1 MKTNDSITFN
11 EYDHPFKHLE
21 SPLIH
26 DHSMVMES
34 NASDPEYLERKIYQ
48 LAVGEIGRG
57 EYGRHIRKLFG
68 RTVLDY
74 AKTLVINL
82 PGPCFSNCSY
92 CIDKDLRKNSMNYD
106 DFLETVR
113 KVFIEKGNRHF
124 KEVSITGGTLPPY
137 YFNKLVNMIL
147 YFEPDV
153 KITWNT
159 NGADVN
165 AAYDVHPI
173 KYINL
178 HRNSADDDLNKSIFG
193 CTEKPIISVNDFK
206 TITKDKLCIRVTVDE
221 SFDIDNYVKFNTP
234 LYLNRLLPGTPES
247 EAAFD
252 ETLMKLNIT
261 EDSDIRR
268 RNHYLNGTYKD
279 IPVRLCLGDRMA
291 EHVPD
296 RYPMWLNV
304 IIIHRSGVV
313 AGSWYEDDKFLY
325 KRKN

>member
-1 MKTNDSITFN
+1 MQ
-11 EYDHPFKHLE
+11 E
-21 SPLIH
+21 S
-26 DHSMVMES
+26 
-34 NASDPEYLERKIYQ
+34 
-48 LAVGEIGRG
+48 
-57 EYGRHIRKLFG
+57 
-68 RTVLDY
+68 
-74 AKTLVINL
+74 VI
-82 PGPCFSNCSY
+82 
-92 CIDKDLRKNSMNYD
+92 
-106 DFLETVR
+106 
-113 KVFIEKGNRHF
+113 
-124 KEVSITGGTLPPY
+124 
-137 YFNKLVNMIL
+137 
-147 YFEPDV
+147 
-153 KITWNT
+153 
-159 NGADVN
+159 
-165 AAYDVHPI
+165 
-173 KYINL
+173 
-178 HRNSADDDLNKSIFG
+178 SIFG

-234 LYLNRLLPGTPES
+234 LCLNRLLPGTPES

-252 ETLMKLNIT
+252 ETLMKLDIT

-325 KRKN
+325 KQKN